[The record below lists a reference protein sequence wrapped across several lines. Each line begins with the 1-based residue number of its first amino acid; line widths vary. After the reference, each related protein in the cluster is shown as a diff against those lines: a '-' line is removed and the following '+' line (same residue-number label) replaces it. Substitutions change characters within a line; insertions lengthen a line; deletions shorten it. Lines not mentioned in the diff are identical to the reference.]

1 MSGVDLDSATPPFD
15 LLSPEELARL
25 RRATD
30 LVYFAKG
37 DQPVRCNETA
47 PAVYVIYRGR
57 MQAVRPGVGGQPE
70 KLGEYGPGDVIGAF
84 AVMMGKARY
93 TYEALEQTLAH
104 AIDAAAFRAVQQANP
119 TFAAWFLEGL
129 SAKRQRLERDERG
142 ETAETMLTRV
152 ADAELA
158 PAVVLGPDTTLRET
172 RRQMKAES
180 VSCVLVEEPGHPLG
194 IVTRTDLLDALA
206 LSDMPPDASIRPL
219 IRRPLL
225 AVKPDAM
232 LFQAL
237 VQMTEHHVER
247 VVVADAERVHGT
259 LGMTEVL
266 SHYSSHSHLIGLTL
280 ARATRVEEVRGAALK
295 MTALVRSLHA
305 QGARMGF
312 LTELVSAL
320 NGRIMQRLW
329 QLIVPEP
336 FRSRVCLLVMGSE
349 GRREQILKTDQ
360 DNALILP
367 DELDDNG
374 LAEVMERFG
383 AELQACGWPPCQGN
397 VMVTN
402 PAWRMR
408 LSAWREQLSRWAKST
423 APRAMLDFAI
433 AIDARPVA
441 GDAALYEALKPQF
454 FEAVRSDVVLHHF
467 AAAALSFSTPLT
479 LFGHLKAGDHGTDI
493 KKGGVFPIV
502 HGLRALA
509 LKHGVPDRNSFRR
522 AIAVAEA
529 GGLSAELSRDLRQSL
544 AVFMRLRLGQQIEA
558 HRRGEAPDN
567 YLRVSE
573 LRRLDRELLRD
584 ALGVV
589 DSFKGV
595 LKRSFHL

>member
-1 MSGVDLDSATPPFD
+1 MNSVDLDAGTPPFD
-15 LLSPEELARL
+15 LLSPTELARL
-25 RRATD
+25 KRATD
-30 LVYFAKG
+30 LVYFAVG
-37 DQPVRCNETA
+37 DVPVRCDA
-47 PAVYVIYRGR
+47 PSKAVYVIYRGR
-57 MQAVRPGVGGQPE
+57 MQAVRSNDAGEVE

-93 TYEALEQTLAH
+93 SYEVLEQTLCH
-104 AIDAAAFRAVQQANP
+104 AIDAAAFQAVQQGNP
-119 TFAAWFLEGL
+119 TFTAWFLEGL
-129 SAKRQRLERDERG
+129 SAKRARLERDERG

-158 PAVVLGPDTTLRET
+158 PAVIVTPDTTLRET
-172 RRQMKAES
+172 RVRMKAES
-180 VSCVLVEEPGHPLG
+180 VSCVLVEEAGQPRG

-206 LSDMPPDASIRPL
+206 LADMLPDAPIRPL

-225 AVKPDAM
+225 AVAPDAM

-247 VVVADAERVHGT
+247 VVIADAERVYGT

-280 ARATRVEEVRGAALK
+280 ARATRVEEVRSAALR

-320 NGRIMQRLW
+320 NSRIMQRLW

-336 FRSRVCLLVMGSE
+336 FRSRACLLVMGSE

-367 DELDDNG
+367 DELDITG
-374 LAEVMERFG
+374 LEPVMERFG

-408 LSAWREQLSRWAKST
+408 LSDWREQLTRWARST
-423 APRAMLDFAI
+423 DPRAMLDFAI

-441 GDAALYEALKPQF
+441 GDATLYESLKPQF

-509 LKHGVPDRNSFRR
+509 LRHGVPDRNSFRR
-522 AIAVAEA
+522 ADGVARA
-529 GGLSAELSRDLRQSL
+529 GGLSAELSRDVQQSL

-558 HRRGEAPDN
+558 DRRGEAPDN
-567 YLRVSE
+567 YLRVAE